1 MIEVRVPE
9 GLWDAGLEGVI
20 TTWLFDSGD
29 EVTQGVPVA
38 ELMAEK
44 ATFSLEAPA
53 SGTLTIL
60 AKAETPVLAGQVIA
74 LITPL
79 GSSDRS

>member
-1 MIEVRVPE
+1 MTEVRVPE

-20 TTWLFDSGD
+20 TTWLFDNGD
-29 EVTQGVPVA
+29 EVPQGAPIA

-53 SGTLTIL
+53 AGTLTIL
-60 AKAETPVLAGQVIA
+60 AKVETPVRAGQVVA
-74 LITPL
+74 TIT
-79 GSSDRS
+79 R